1 MRRRVRALV
10 GTFAFLL
17 IAPGTVAGIVPW
29 LISHWRL
36 EAGHS
41 GALTAG
47 GIMFIVLGLIP
58 LLESFFRFAWKGLG
72 TPAPVAPTQHLVVSG
87 FYRYVRNP
95 MYLGVI
101 AIIAGQALLFADVDL
116 VAYALAAWL
125 VMHAFVSFYE
135 EPKLRRTFG
144 PEYTVFCAHVPR
156 WLPRLRPWTP
166 SSLSSSRAGSRSGS
180 KNER

>member
-1 MRRRVRALV
+1 MRRRVRALA

-17 IAPGTVAGIVPW
+17 IAPGTVAGMVPW

-36 EAGHS
+36 KAGHS

-47 GIMFIVLGLIP
+47 GITFIVFGLIP
-58 LLESFFRFAWKGLG
+58 LLESFSRFAWKGLG
-72 TPAPVAPTQHLVVSG
+72 TPAPVAPTKHLVVSG

-101 AIIAGQALLFADVDL
+101 AIITGQALLFADVDL
-116 VAYALAAWL
+116 VTYALAAWL

-144 PEYTVFCAHVPR
+144 PEYAVFCAHVPR

-166 SSLSSSRAGSRSGS
+166 SSPSSSRAGSRSGS